1 MATNLENINIEKE
14 VTINQKLFGLIRLA
28 RPQFLFAYLIVGLGG
43 LAVGAQQGLEID
55 LFVAAYSIIAVLTS
69 AIGVHYRDEAGDWAA
84 GYDIEYGGMGVI
96 REGTLSENT
105 VRLLGRMISFITIMM
120 AIIQASYMFLFEN
133 QPSLLIIGVPIFI
146 MIVFVNY
153 LTEEIPLGHEIIT
166 AGSYLATFYWIYLS
180 QAWDITTS
188 VIFFSVFIYL
198 IVFALIPY
206 QDIGDMEVDAK
217 SGKKTLTRK
226 LGIDGVGQ
234 LSIFIGLISLV
245 FLYLALLS

>member
-43 LAVGAQQGLEID
+43 LVIGAQQGLEID

-105 VRLLGRMISFITIMM
+105 VRLLGRMISFLTIMM
-120 AIIQASYMFLFEN
+120 AIVQASYMFLFKN
-133 QPSLLIIGVPIFI
+133 QPSLLIIGVPILI

-166 AGSYLATFYWIYLS
+166 AGSYLATFYWIYLA

-206 QDIGDMEVDAK
+206 QDIGDTEVDAK

-234 LSIFIGLISLV
+234 LSIFIGLISFV
-245 FLYLALLS
+245 FLYLGLLN